1 MAENN
6 ATDPNVQAQAPAG
19 QQGQPQGTQTSA
31 PAFDY
36 EKLAS
41 ILEGR
46 QKANE
51 ESVLKGYFKDQG
63 ITGDEAAQAIANF
76 KAQKAANTP
85 DPEALKQQA
94 TQAQA
99 QALRLDMENKA
110 LLMAAELGVDL
121 KTMPYVIKMADL
133 KGAVED
139 GKVNDEKLKEAI
151 GKVLE
156 DIPQLKAAVT
166 SEDGKTGAGI
176 RVGADTG
183 STTSGTGQDK
193 LRAAFGLKC

>member
-6 ATDPNVQAQAPAG
+6 NNTAAANQAQQTAQG
-19 QQGQPQGTQTSA
+19 QQTQTA
-31 PAFDY
+31 PVFDY
-36 EKLAS
+36 DKLAG

-46 QKANE
+46 QKATE

-94 TQAQA
+94 AEARA
-99 QALRLDMENKA
+99 QALRLDMEKRA
-110 LLMAAELGVDL
+110 LLMAGEIGVDM

-133 KGAVED
+133 KDAITNGQ
-139 GKVNDEKLKEAI
+139 VNDEKLKEAL

-156 DIPQLKAAVT
+156 DIPQLKAAVA
-166 SEDGKTGAGI
+166 SDKDKTGAGI

-183 STTSGTGQDK
+183 STTSGSGQDK
-193 LRAAFGLKC
+193 LRAAFGLK

>member
-1 MAENN
+1 MADNN
-6 ATDPNVQAQAPAG
+6 GTDPNGQAAQNSQQN
-19 QQGQPQGTQTSA
+19 QQGTTPTPAA

-36 EKLAS
+36 EKLAG

-85 DPEALKQQA
+85 NPEALKQQA
-94 TQAQA
+94 AQAQA
-99 QALRLDMENKA
+99 QALRLDLENKA
-110 LLMAAELGVDL
+110 LLMAGELGVDL
-121 KTMPYVIKMADL
+121 KTMPYVFKMADL
-133 KGAVED
+133 KEAVAN
-139 GKVNDEKLKEAI
+139 GKVDDEKLKTAI
-151 GKVLE
+151 SKVLE
-156 DIPQLKAAVT
+156 DIPQLKAAVST
-166 SEDGKTGAGI
+166 DDGKNGAGI

-183 STTSGTGQDK
+183 STTGGAGQDK
-193 LRAAFGLKC
+193 LRAAFGLK